1 MELKV
6 KCKKCGQMLPH
17 TVGAYN
23 GIVMLVNPCT
33 CSSNGA
39 KTISKQN
46 IGELLEHLSWKKAE
60 MIFTFQK
67 LDRSIRTING
77 KFIGFN
83 KNGNLLVVENP
94 DEDGDDD
101 DQEIKSI
108 RLQGLMKIEIP
119 FLGVTLKVG

>member
-1 MELKV
+1 MELKI

-23 GIVMLVNPCT
+23 GIVMLVTPCT
-33 CSSNGA
+33 CSNGNTP
-39 KTISKQN
+39 KVISRVK
-46 IGELLEHLSWKKAE
+46 IEEFLEMLSWKKTE

-67 LDRSIRTING
+67 LDRTIRKIRG
-77 KFIGFN
+77 KFIGWN

-94 DEDGDDD
+94 DEDDDD

-108 RLQGLMKIEIP
+108 RLQALQQIDIP
-119 FLGVTLKVG
+119 FMGMTLKVS